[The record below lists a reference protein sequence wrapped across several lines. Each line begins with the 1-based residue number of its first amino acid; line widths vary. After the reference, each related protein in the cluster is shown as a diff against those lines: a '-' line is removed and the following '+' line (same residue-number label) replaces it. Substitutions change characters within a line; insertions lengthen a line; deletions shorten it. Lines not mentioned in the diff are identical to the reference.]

1 MVSDL
6 IQPSH
11 QSTTIARTALKKKNK
26 NRTFEWWWAQTGG
39 KDPNSLGATWLPL
52 PRIPLTMFGPLFFS
66 FFFFSFFFIVYS
78 LSPYSLARSKLSGR
92 AGPLSLSSKARN
104 GPVCLSCA
112 GPSGGPQNDPFR
124 PSRASTAPILRP
136 QASWAI
142 FPDKQAW
149 EVIGVC

>member
-66 FFFFSFFFIVYS
+66 FFFFSFFFYRLFPFPVF
-78 LSPYSLARSKLSGR
+78 P
-92 AGPLSLSSKARN
+92 
-104 GPVCLSCA
+104 GPVQTF
-112 GPSGGPQNDPFR
+112 GPCWATIFELKGPEWPGLPELCRAEWR
-124 PSRASTAPILRP
+124 PTERP
-136 QASWAI
+136 
-142 FPDKQAW
+142 
-149 EVIGVC
+149 V